1 MRRIV
6 ASIDT
11 KAAVGFGLVAIVA
24 LCAILAPWISPYDPN
39 AQDLLNSVAPPAW
52 ASHGALGHLL
62 GTDRLGQDVLSRII
76 YGSRVSLLAAFAA
89 VIASGAIGTFLGL
102 IAGYFGGW
110 VAASIMRLVDIML
123 AIPFILIALV
133 FMTVSGPS
141 LTNLVIAFAIARWVQ
156 FTRIAYG
163 LVLELREREFISAC
177 ITSGVSKFD
186 ILFRHIL
193 INIAGPLLV
202 VATLELGFVIL
213 IEAGLSFLG
222 LGTPPEIPS
231 WGGMLQEGRAL
242 INVAWWLTTFPGL
255 AIMLTVVGFNFI
267 GDWMRDSFDPR
278 TDAGRSLSDQ
288 VVASER

>member
-1 MRRIV
+1 MRRFL

-24 LCAILAPWISPYDPN
+24 LCAILAPWISPFDPN

-52 ASHGALGHLL
+52 APHGAAGHLL

-102 IAGYFGGW
+102 VAGYFGGW
-110 VAASIMRLVDIML
+110 VAAFIMRLVDIML

-141 LTNLVIAFAIARWVQ
+141 LTNLVIAFALARWVQ

-163 LVLELREREFISAC
+163 LVLELREREVISAC

-278 TDAGRSLSDQ
+278 INIGRSLSDQ

>member
-1 MRRIV
+1 MRRFL
-6 ASIDT
+6 AGLDT
-11 KAAVGFGLVAIVA
+11 KGAVGFVLVAIVA
-24 LCAILAPWISPYDPN
+24 LCAVLAPWISPYDPN
-39 AQDLLNSVAPPAW
+39 TQDLLNSVAPPAW
-52 ASHGALGHLL
+52 AAHGSGGHLL

-76 YGSRVSLLAAFAA
+76 YGSRVSLLAAIAA
-89 VIASGAIGTFLGL
+89 VLASGAIGTFFGL
-102 IAGYFGGW
+102 LAGYFGGW
-110 VAASIMRLVDIML
+110 VAAVIMRLVDIML

-133 FMTVSGPS
+133 FMTVFGPS
-141 LTNLVIAFAIARWVQ
+141 LTNLVIAFALARWVQ

-163 LVLELREREFISAC
+163 LVLEIREREFISAC
-177 ITSGVSKFD
+177 ITSGVSRFD

-255 AIMLTVVGFNFI
+255 AIMFTVVGFNFI

-278 TDAGRSLSDQ
+278 TDVGRSISEQ
-288 VVASER
+288 AVASER